1 MYLEPLAF
9 NALLGGIGQL
19 FSMSRAFACPC
30 LSPSSGS
37 PQPNCPICGGKGHT
51 WIAPI
56 QGDAG
61 ISGAKVQREWAMSG
75 MWEQGDVV
83 LTLPSDSALYAMGQY
98 DRVLMLNSSVS
109 FSQPVADTNAKLN
122 FAAAYVERVF
132 WIDNG
137 VLVEGAIPTVASD
150 GSLVWPTALLPQTI
164 AADGIGYGPNQMA
177 LDGILPSVLMP
188 PAGKQF
194 SISGRKVPEYFCF
207 SELAQDRAHHHGSAL
222 PRRVVLRKFD
232 LLGRR

>member
-19 FSMSRAFACPC
+19 FSLSRAFACPC
-30 LSPSSGS
+30 LSVTSGA
-37 PQPNCPICGGKGHT
+37 PQPNCPVCHGKGRT

-83 LTLPSDSALYAMGQY
+83 LTLPSDSAMYAMGQF
-98 DRVLMLNSSVS
+98 DRVVMLNSSVS
-109 FSQPVADTNAKLN
+109 FSQTVANSTTPLN
-122 FAAAYVERVF
+122 FTAADVERVF
-132 WIDNG
+132 WIDGG
-137 VLVEGAIPTVASD
+137 VLVEGAIPTVNPD
-150 GSLVWPTALLPQTI
+150 GTLVWPSAILPQTI

-177 LDGILPSVLMP
+177 LDGILPTVLMP
-188 PAGKQF
+188 PSGKQF
-194 SISGRKVPEYFCF
+194 SITGRKFPEYYCF
-207 SELAQDRAHHHGSAL
+207 SDLAQDRSHQHGSAL

-232 LLGRR
+232 LLGRK